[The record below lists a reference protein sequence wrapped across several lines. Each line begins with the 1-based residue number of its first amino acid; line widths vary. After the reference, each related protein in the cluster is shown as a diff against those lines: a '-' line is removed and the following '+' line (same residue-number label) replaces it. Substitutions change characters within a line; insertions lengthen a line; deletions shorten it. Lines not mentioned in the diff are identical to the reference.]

1 MMRYVHRDFDN
12 LINGN
17 SFRVSSGNGRV
28 IIGELDEKVKNLI
41 PIMTIHGSKGCTFDT
56 TLVISSKN
64 AKSKGGHWKEHW
76 LNGTGEAKRI
86 GYVASTRAKHL
97 LVLGVPNLSKD
108 DRNLLMTYGFVDGKK
123 LL

>member
-1 MMRYVHRDFDN
+1 MVR
-12 LINGN
+12 
-17 SFRVSSGNGRV
+17 
-28 IIGELDEKVKNLI
+28 
-41 PIMTIHGSKGCTFDT
+41 
-56 TLVISSKN
+56 
-64 AKSKGGHWKEHW
+64 
-76 LNGTGEAKRI
+76 EAKRI